1 MGSSAWLVEM
11 SGASRMLEPGEG
23 ADDELA
29 GVRSREIRITLRL
42 FAMLSGYLPDG
53 AVRNQIDITVPVGAT
68 PASVMARLNLPE
80 KLCALVFVNGV
91 FVHVRNR
98 SSTNL
103 SEGDVLA
110 IWPPIA
116 GG

>member
-1 MGSSAWLVEM
+1 L
-11 SGASRMLEPGEG
+11 LEPAQSEMT
-23 ADDELA
+23 
-29 GVRSREIRITLRL
+29 GVRPREIRITLKL

-53 AVRNQIDITVPVGAT
+53 AARNQVDIAVPVGAT
-68 PASVMARLNLPE
+68 PASVMAALNLPQ
-80 KLCALVFVNGV
+80 KLCALVMVNGV
-91 FVHVRNR
+91 FVRVSDR
-98 SSTNL
+98 SSTTL